1 MERIAQMG
9 TVVAISGLLLG
20 AAHWLGMLNWLSAT
34 VVILTGLG
42 IAVSV
47 LFGSGSPASMN
58 ARKA

>member
-20 AAHWLGMLNWLSAT
+20 TARWLGMLNWISAT

-47 LFGSGSPASMN
+47 LFGSGAPASMN

>member
-9 TVVAISGLLLG
+9 TVIAMSGLLLG
-20 AAHWLGMLNWLSAT
+20 AAHWLGMLSWISAT